1 METSEVQKFNLKNFL
16 SKKGSMTLAGT
27 VAVVGIGT
35 LILSDSVADGDKI
48 VLGVRADGQNI
59 GGMDKRGVEKTFTNI
74 AAQKIH
80 EIKFRYGDQE
90 FVVTPEDIALNPLVD
105 KATQEAFAYGRGGST
120 IGNFNEQ
127 IKCILNGRNVH
138 LAANYD
144 STLLDE
150 KLNAIAAQVNKD
162 PVNAVVEISSSGA
175 IEKSP
180 GVIGKKLNVEQL
192 AESLKEPLTTLNLP
206 DGAINLKPEDIA
218 PFVTTEDIADIDS
231 VLGTYSTY
239 YYPGDRGDN
248 IWLAA
253 NAISHKLI
261 KSSWTFSFNDTVGE
275 RTWDAGYKVAGV
287 IINGR
292 PAEDYGGGVCQVSS
306 TLYNAVLLAGLTPTE
321 RTPHYYQST
330 YVAPGR
336 DATVADGYLDFKFRN
351 DLPHNVYLIA
361 DAYGSTLSV
370 SVLGTKADLGGAEIA
385 IEREGSDMT
394 PSIYRVWYNGND
406 VIKSEFLHTDV
417 YEKPKPRLEQEQR
430 L

>member
-1 METSEVQKFNLKNFL
+1 METSEVQKFNIKSFL
-16 SKKGSMTLAGT
+16 STKGAAILAAS

-35 LILSDSVADGDKI
+35 LAVSSSVADSDEV

-59 GGMDKRGVEKTFTNI
+59 GGLDKSAAQKVFNDI

-80 EIKFRYGDQE
+80 KLTFRYGDQE
-90 FVVTPEDIALNPLVD
+90 FVITPEEINLKPLID
-105 KATQEAFAYGRGGST
+105 KATQEALNFGRGGTT
-120 IGNFNEQ
+120 IANFNDQ
-127 IKCILNGRNVH
+127 VKSFLNGRDVH
-138 LAANYD
+138 LTAEYD

-150 KLNAIAAQVNKD
+150 KLNAIAVQVNKD
-162 PVNAVVEISSSGA
+162 PVNAVCNLTSGNA
-175 IEKSP
+175 IEKIP
-180 GVIGKKLNVEQL
+180 GVIGKKLNTEQL
-192 AESLKEPLTTLNLP
+192 AESLRDPLTTLNLP
-206 DGAINLKPEDIA
+206 KGTITLEPEDIL
-218 PFVTTEDIADIDS
+218 PFVTTEDIAEIDS

-253 NAISHKLI
+253 NAISHKII

-321 RTPHYYQST
+321 RTPHYFQST

-336 DATVADGYLDFKFRN
+336 DATVADGSLDFKFRN

-370 SVLGTKADLGGAEIA
+370 YILGTKADLGGAEIA
-385 IEREGSDMT
+385 IEREGSDMS

-417 YEKPKPRLEQEQR
+417 YETPKPRQD
-430 L
+430 